1 VKRSAVR
8 FLTFEAVLAIHD
20 RQFVYGG
27 LPGLRD
33 AGLLASAVAAPE
45 VGYYF
50 TLAQMAA
57 VYAHGIAKNH
67 AFVDANKR
75 TALASA
81 GVFLRMNGE
90 PVRFTR
96 ASEDLMVAV
105 AAGLAGRG
113 SLRMHLI
120 ELMGGDVEVDDE
132 D

>member
-1 VKRSAVR
+1 VKRTAVL
-8 FLTFEAVLAIHD
+8 FLTVDEVLAIHD
-20 RQFVYGG
+20 EQLGLGG

-33 AGLLASAVAAPE
+33 PGLLASAVHAPA

-57 VYAHGIAKNH
+57 VYAHGLAKNH

-75 TALASA
+75 TALAAACS
-81 GVFLRMNGE
+81 FLRLNGE
-90 PVRFTR
+90 GVRTTKET
-96 ASEDLMVAV
+96 EDLMVNV

-113 SLRMHLI
+113 SLRMHFI
-120 ELMGGDVEVDDE
+120 TLMDGDVEVDDE